1 MASNKTNNF
10 KIFELEQEFNNPM
23 VASVNERLIEIRKR
37 NIAQR
42 LSAFQGCGHKLE
54 QVKTLSGIDFI
65 DDASST
71 NANATWFSLQ
81 RMNKP
86 TVWICNMND
95 VNEMTDDL
103 LKAVYEKV
111 KFIVIQGVYHADVYE
126 LISDLEI
133 PYSMEMSMEDAVRQA
148 FYAADKGY
156 AVLYSPCSEGPA
168 DERGR
173 NFKTAVAQ
181 L

>member
-1 MASNKTNNF
+1 MASNKSNNF
-10 KIFELEQEFNNPM
+10 KIFELEQEFNNSM
-23 VASVNERLIEIRKR
+23 VATVNDRLIEIRKR
-37 NIAQR
+37 NIAQQ

-54 QVKTLSGIDFI
+54 QVKMLNGIEFI

-71 NANATWFSLQ
+71 NPDATWFALQ

-86 TVWICNMND
+86 TVWITNISDISNMS
-95 VNEMTDDL
+95 DDL

-111 KFIVIQGVYHADVYE
+111 KFIVLQGVYNSEVYE
-126 LISDLEI
+126 FISDLDI
-133 PYSMEMSMEDAVRQA
+133 PTSVEMNMEDAVRQA
-148 FYAADKGY
+148 FYASEKGY
-156 AVLYSPCSEGPA
+156 TVLYSPCANGAA

-173 NFKTAVAQ
+173 DFKFAVAQ

>member
-1 MASNKTNNF
+1 MANNKTNNF

-37 NIAQR
+37 NIAQQ
-42 LSAFQGCGHKLE
+42 LAAFQGCGHKLE
-54 QVKTLSGIDFI
+54 QVKTLSGIEFI

-71 NANATWFSLQ
+71 NPDATWFSLQ

-86 TVWICNMND
+86 TVWITNISNVSNMS
-95 VNEMTDDL
+95 DDL

-111 KFIVIQGVYHADVYE
+111 KFIIIQGVYNSDVYD
-126 LISDLEI
+126 LMADLEI
-133 PYSMEMSMEDAVRQA
+133 PYSVEMNMEDAVRQA
-148 FYAADKGY
+148 FYASEKGY
-156 AVLYSPCSEGPA
+156 TVLYSPCAEGTA
-168 DERGR
+168 EERGR
-173 NFKTAVAQ
+173 NFQNAVAQ